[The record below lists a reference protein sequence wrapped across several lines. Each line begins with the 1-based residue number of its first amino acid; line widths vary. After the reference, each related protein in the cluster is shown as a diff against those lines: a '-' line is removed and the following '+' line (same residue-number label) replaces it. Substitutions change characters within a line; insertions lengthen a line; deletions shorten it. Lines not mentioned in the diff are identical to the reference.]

1 MGGSTDPYTL
11 YHARSTLDFKEGLMA
26 HMLELFPFLAK
37 VKVLR
42 QWAGIAD
49 MTPDFS
55 PVMGLTPVRELLHRC
70 RLGHLGL
77 QGDAGL
83 RQAHGRMHRH
93 RTSRRT

>member
-1 MGGSTDPYTL
+1 
-11 YHARSTLDFKEGLMA
+11 MA
-26 HMLELFPFLAK
+26 HMLELFPFLAN

-42 QWAGIAD
+42 QWAGMAD

-83 RQAHGRMHRH
+83 RQAHGRDASPPAR
-93 RTSRRT
+93 RRT